1 MPLQKCERKHFNPK
15 SGDVVARIFGTNGVR
30 GITNTELTIETVKCL
45 ASSSASLLG
54 KNISLGMDARTSS
67 PMFKEAAASGL
78 LSIGCNIHYMGAVPT
93 PTLQYMTKQLKLDG
107 GIMVTASHNPPE
119 FNGVKV
125 MASDGVEIP
134 RYLEKTIEDLHF
146 SGGPKPVS
154 WDKVGTIKQV
164 EVIGPYIDAVLSHV
178 EQNLIKQ
185 KKLKIALDPGN
196 GVTALTAPKTARKLG
211 AEVNTINS
219 EIDGTFPGRGS
230 EPRPEKLEALSI
242 LVKATESDFGLAFDG
257 DGDRSV
263 FVDEKGEVIWGD
275 RSFGILAQAFL
286 EKHPGSIIA
295 TAVSSSKVL
304 EDIAKEFGG
313 SVHWTKV
320 GAPDVSRAMVNNK
333 IPFGGEEN
341 GGIMYGPH
349 HPVRDGTMALALMA
363 ELLTL
368 KAAPLSK
375 LLEGL
380 PKYAQAKSRI
390 NCPNVKKQATLK
402 KLLEKVE
409 APIVDTIDG
418 VKLTYED
425 GSWILI
431 RPSGTEPIFRLYAEA
446 PTNNRVMKILEKH
459 ENILKKII

>member
-1 MPLQKCERKHFNPK
+1 M
-15 SGDVVARIFGTNGVR
+15 GRIFGTNGVR

-45 ASSSASLLG
+45 VSSSASLLG
-54 KNISLGMDARTSS
+54 KNISLGMDARISS

-78 LSIGCNIHYMGAVPT
+78 LSIGCTIHYMDALPT
-93 PTLQYMTKQLKLDG
+93 PALQYMTKQLKLDG
-107 GIMVTASHNPPE
+107 GIMITASHNPPE

-134 RYLEKTIEDLHF
+134 RDLEEKVENLYF
-146 SGGPKPVS
+146 SGGPEPVS
-154 WDKVGTIKQV
+154 WDKVGKIKHV
-164 EVIGPYIDAVLSHV
+164 EAIDPYIEAVLSHV
-178 EQNLIKQ
+178 ELSLIKE

-196 GVTALTAPKTARKLG
+196 GVAALTAPKTARMLG

-230 EPRPEKLEALSI
+230 EPRPEKLDVLRT

-275 RSFGILAQAFL
+275 RSFSILARAFL
-286 EKHPGSIIA
+286 EKHRGSVIA
-295 TAVSSSKVL
+295 TAVSSSKVI
-304 EDIAKEFGG
+304 EDVAKEFGG
-313 SVHWTKV
+313 AVHWTKV

-341 GGIMYGPH
+341 GGIMYSPH

-375 LLEGL
+375 LLEEL
-380 PKYAQAKSRI
+380 PKYSQAKSRL
-390 NCPNVKKQATLK
+390 NCPNEKKEATLK
-402 KLLEKVE
+402 KLLKKVE
-409 APIVDTIDG
+409 APIVETIDG

-446 PTNNRVMKILEKH
+446 PTNIRVMKILEKY
-459 ENILKKII
+459 EDILKEII